1 MADEITTP
9 TVGIF
14 AGGKTEVTVNGIIYT
29 GTSCSSISNA
39 YKNDIAVV
47 QDRTITGRTALR
59 TANHTLIMD
68 NVTANGCT
76 GGNGGLFIN
85 DSTGLGNTVE
95 VYNTTI
101 SDCGNG
107 LYGGVVYS
115 NTDSTF
121 TFNNTVFSRN
131 IAQNGG
137 GAFYLT
143 GNSESHAVLTLTDV
157 QFIGNAAFNIGGAL
171 NIYNSELNVSNAL
184 FSGNLAGNGAAVYL
198 DGSVCDAEI
207 TDTWFDG
214 NTANGNG
221 AAIYTRHGTHTFSGL
236 TFTGNTAVG
245 TTDNP
250 DGLGNAIYNASAT
263 LTIDGATFGKNQ
275 TIYSNKNITFKGEI
289 FLCDAWQGSG
299 TYTVDGAK
307 LIFNNDSALDFGTFT
322 IGTNGLTGVVFN
334 GEAVTFDGLNLSDS
348 AVVINGERRAGL
360 IAAGITLGSDQ
371 QVVWYDVE
379 HTLNTGYLA
388 DSREAVYALKY
399 ADNSLT
405 LTATDTLTVNGANN
419 NFDQFAT
426 LANAVNAYDG
436 FTGNYD
442 VKVRTSI
449 ASGNSLT
456 VKNATFT
463 APVSS
468 YAALLNNA
476 GEFSGENVFFNGG
489 SATTHSGAIYNNGGT
504 VTITGGSFAN
514 NRADGNSGAIRS
526 TGVLDLDGVLFTG
539 NTVNNSVK
547 VNNGGA
553 IRIESSGS
561 ATIKN
566 SRFENNCAVN
576 GGAIYNDGTLTL
588 TNVTFS
594 GNTAISGDPAAFSA
608 AGNALYNSGTVT
620 ITDCTF
626 DKGQTIYNNKKTVIF
641 RGDIVFNASLG
652 GGDDT
657 HYDFTGANLILGAGA
672 ALNNLDVSAATI
684 TVDGTLYKGEAV
696 TVATKVGKIGA
707 YTIANNTDPFLT
719 LEVIDSN
726 LVLKEVAGETIT
738 GTSFTGEGV
747 TVMDNGAVGTFF
759 ATKDDSKEIAT
770 KISGGKVEQNLVA
783 GAYVAAGKTAAV
795 DKVELN
801 IGDAD
806 VAAKVYAGGY
816 LYGNAGD
823 AEAAAE
829 AQLTVGEV
837 NITLDGGAVS
847 TNMYGGAHARD
858 KGKAEVT
865 TVNITIT
872 KGSHSRI
879 YAGGWAEKGAASYV
893 TTANVTISGGTVD
906 YLYGAGAN
914 ADGKTFV
921 GTTNITIE
929 NDAVVNT
936 IFMGGRYGYSWVDN
950 VSLTF
955 DGAEKFLKR
964 LSGVSSAGMDYADA
978 TVVELETNV
987 TADLIDYVDKF
998 VINEDCLLTA
1008 NDAFYLGNRIEGGAN
1023 PGVTTFDFIA
1033 EGEANWTAVAG
1044 IDDFTNAKFAVNGS
1058 EAQLWD
1064 GKAALA
1070 IGDYELTYD
1079 AKDKTIKL
1087 AKITA

>member
-1 MADEITTP
+1 MADEIATP

-29 GTSCSSISNA
+29 GTSYSSLNQA
-39 YKNDIAVV
+39 YVNNDIAVV

-59 TANHTLIMD
+59 TANHTLILD

-85 DSTGLGNTVE
+85 DSNGLGNTVE

-107 LYGGVVYS
+107 LYGGVIYS

-131 IAQNGG
+131 IAQNAG

-171 NIYNSELNVSNAL
+171 NIYNCELNVSNAL

-207 TDTWFDG
+207 SNAWFSG

-250 DGLGNAIYNASAT
+250 EGLGNAIYNASAT

-275 TIYSNKNITFKGEI
+275 TVYSNKNITFKGEI
-289 FLCDAWQGSG
+289 LLCDAWQGSG
-299 TYTVDGAK
+299 TYTVDGAT
-307 LIFNNDSALDFGTFT
+307 LVFNNDSALDFGTFT

-334 GEAVTFDGLNLSDS
+334 GEAVTFDGLDLSDS

-360 IAAGITLGSDQ
+360 IAAGITLGNGQ
-371 QVVWYDVE
+371 QVVWYDVA

-388 DSREAVYALKY
+388 DSKEAVYALKY
-399 ADNSLT
+399 ADNSLS
-405 LTATDTLTVNGANN
+405 LAATDTLTVNKVNN

-442 VKVRTSI
+442 VKIRTSI
-449 ASGNSLT
+449 TAGNSLT

-463 APVSS
+463 APVST

-504 VTITGGSFAN
+504 VTIVGGSFAN
-514 NRADGNSGAIRS
+514 NRADSNSGAIRS
-526 TGVLDLDGVLFTG
+526 NSVLNLDGVLFTG
-539 NTVNNSVK
+539 NTVNNSAK
-547 VNNGGA
+547 ANNGGA
-553 IRIESSGS
+553 IRIENGS

-594 GNTAISGDPAAFSA
+594 GNTALSGDPAAFSA

-626 DKGQTIYNNKKTVIF
+626 GAGQTIYNNKKTVIF
-641 RGDIVFNASLG
+641 RGNIVFNASLG

-684 TVDGTLYKGEAV
+684 TVDGALYQGEAV
-696 TVATKVGKIGA
+696 TVATKVGKIGD
-707 YTIANNTDPFLT
+707 YTIANNTNAFLT
-719 LEVIDSN
+719 LEVVDGN
-726 LVLKEVAGETIT
+726 LMLKEVDAILDDGKTV
-738 GTSFTGEGV
+738 TSLEG
-747 TVMDNGAVGTFF
+747 NGSNIISGGAVGTLF
-759 ATKDDSKEIAT
+759 ATKGNESEIAT
-770 KISGGKVEQNLVA
+770 KISGGKVESNLVA
-783 GAYVAAGKTAAV
+783 GAYVSAGNTATV
-795 DKVELN
+795 DKVELL
-801 IGDAD
+801 IGGTAE

-816 LYGNAGD
+816 LYGNGAD
-823 AEAAAE
+823 SAE
-829 AQLTVGEV
+829 AQLTMGEV
-837 NITLDGGAVS
+837 NINIDGGAVS
-847 TNMYGGAHARD
+847 TNMFGGAHARQN
-858 KGKAEVT
+858 GNASVT
-865 TVNITIT
+865 EVNITVT
-872 KGSHSRI
+872 DGNHGRI
-879 YAGGWAEKGAASYV
+879 YAGGWAEKGAVSSV
-893 TTANVTISGGTVD
+893 GISNVIISGGTVD

-914 ADGKTFV
+914 ADGETYV
-921 GTTNITIE
+921 TTTNITIE

-936 IFMGGRYGYSWVDN
+936 IFMGGRYGYSYVETVN
-950 VSLTF
+950 LTF
-955 DGAEKFLKR
+955 AGENKELTR

-978 TVVELETNV
+978 TNVELKTNV

-998 VINEDCLLTA
+998 VINEDCTLTA
-1008 NDAFYLGNRIEGGAN
+1008 NNEFYLGNRVEGGAE

-1033 EGEANWTAVAG
+1033 DGEANWTAVAG
-1044 IDDFTNAKFAVNGS
+1044 ISDFTNAQFSING
-1058 EAQLWD
+1058 AGLTTWD
-1064 GKAALA
+1064 GTAALA

-1079 AKDKTIKL
+1079 ADKKTITL
-1087 AKITA
+1087 ANA